1 MSFSQKNIKN
11 KQVLVTGGSRGI
23 GEQIC
28 LFLLENNYDVYAV
41 ARNNLKSVKLKKYLG
56 KNFYFYKYNLLNDSQ
71 CKKFLLKL
79 KKSNFDIIINNVGG
93 GIGVRDIF
101 SSINDWY
108 SVWKFNVG
116 IAIKVNNFFIRK
128 MKLKK
133 SGKIIHVSSSS
144 SIDGGPAIHP
154 FGGSPPY
161 ACAKAFL
168 NMYVKTLGRELN
180 KFNIHVSAI
189 LPGPILTENKHWDKL
204 KKKNKKLFK
213 KFIKEFVP
221 TGKMLK
227 VEEIIPV
234 IKLLC
239 DNKKVFPNSSLIRVD
254 SRGKFK
260 VI

>member
-1 MSFSQKNIKN
+1 MSFSHKIKN
-11 KQVLVTGGSRGI
+11 KKVLVTGGSRGI

-28 LFLLENNYDVYAV
+28 LFLLNNDYDVYTV
-41 ARNNLKSVKLKKYLG
+41 ARNNLKSSKLKKYLG
-56 KNFYFYKYNLLNDSQ
+56 KNFHFYKYNLLKDSQ

-79 KKSNFDIIINNVGG
+79 KKTNFDIIINNVGG

-116 IAIKVNNFFIRK
+116 IAIKVNNFFIKK

-133 SGKIIHVSSSS
+133 SGKIIHISSSA
-144 SIDGGPAIHP
+144 SIDGGPKIHP
-154 FGGSPPY
+154 YGGSPPY

-204 KKKNKKLFK
+204 QKKNKKLYN

-221 TGKMLK
+221 SGKMLK
-227 VEEIIPV
+227 VEEIIPI

-239 DNKKVFPNSSLIRVD
+239 DNKKIFPNSSLIKID
-254 SRGKFK
+254 SKGKFN